1 MKLPSSPMMQTCSD
15 SDTRRCALVIAT
27 LTSFLPPFMASS
39 INIALPAIGAEFSM
53 DAILLG
59 WIATSYL
66 LSAAV
71 FMVPFGKIA
80 DIYGMKKVFLT
91 GLFIFTAS
99 SLVAFFAPSSTI
111 LIGSRVL
118 QGFGSAMIFGTGTAI
133 LVNVFPM
140 QERGRVLGINAAFVY
155 MGLSLGPFLGG
166 LLTQYFGWRSLFLIN
181 VPLGLIPLALGLW
194 KLKGEWAGA
203 SEERFD
209 LVGSAIYSLM
219 IVAVMYGFSRLPSWE
234 GAALVLVGAAT
245 FFLLIRWESGVANP
259 VLDVSLF
266 RKNRV
271 YAYSNLAALI
281 SYSATFAITFLL
293 SLYLQYIKGL
303 QPDEAG
309 MIMLAQPVVM
319 AIFSPYTGKLSDRME
334 PRLVATAGMALTF
347 VPILAF
353 VFLNK
358 DTSLTFVA
366 AGLIILGLGLALFT
380 SPNTNAIMSSV
391 QPRHYGVGSA
401 TLGTM
406 RLVGQVSSMSFV
418 MMVFSLYLGK
428 VAITPQYYP
437 EFLASMKVAF
447 VVFSALCILG
457 ILASLARGKLRTGDM
472 DKENSDE
479 CR

>member
-1 MKLPSSPMMQTCSD
+1 MQTCS
-15 SDTRRCALVIAT
+15 STNIRRCALVIAT

-80 DIYGMKKVFLT
+80 DIYGMKKVFFI

-118 QGFGSAMIFGTGTAI
+118 QGIGSAMIFGTGTAI
-133 LVNVFPM
+133 LVNVFPL
-140 QERGRVLGINAAFVY
+140 QERGKILGINAASVY
-155 MGLSLGPFLGG
+155 LGLSLGPFLGG

-203 SEERFD
+203 REDRFD

-219 IVAVMYGFSRLPSWE
+219 LVAVMFGFSLLPAWQ
-234 GAALVLVGAAT
+234 GAVLVLLGMAT
-245 FFLLIRWESGVANP
+245 FVLLIRWESGVACP
-259 VLDVSLF
+259 VLDVNLF
-266 RKNRV
+266 KKNHV

-303 QPDEAG
+303 EPDQAG
-309 MIMLAQPVVM
+309 LIMLAQPAVM
-319 AIFSPYTGKLSDRME
+319 AIFSPYTGKLSDRIE

-347 VPILAF
+347 VAVLAF
-353 VFLNK
+353 VFLNGE
-358 DTSLTFVA
+358 TSLFFIVA
-366 AGLIILGLGLALFT
+366 CLITLGFGLALFT

-391 QPRHYGVGSA
+391 EPRHYGVGSA

-428 VAITPQYYP
+428 VEITPQYYP
-437 EFLASMKVAF
+437 QFLASVKVSF
-447 VVFSALCILG
+447 VVFSVLCILG
-457 ILASLARGKLRTGDM
+457 IFASLARGKLRTVN
-472 DKENSDE
+472 KNNDE
-479 CR
+479 SKNFKHE